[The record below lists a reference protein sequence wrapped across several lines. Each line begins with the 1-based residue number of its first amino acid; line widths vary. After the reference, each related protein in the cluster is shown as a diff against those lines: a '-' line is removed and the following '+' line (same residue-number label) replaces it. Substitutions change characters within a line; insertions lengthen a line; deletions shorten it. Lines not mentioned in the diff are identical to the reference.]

1 MARQSL
7 VTKVGEADINL
18 LRIFKSVV
26 ESRGLSAAETELNIG
41 RSTISKYLSNLE
53 IRLGLKLC
61 NRGPGGFSL
70 TEDGAKVLAA
80 AERLLLSVSD
90 FQSEVNE
97 IKQDLVGRIH
107 VALFD
112 QCASNPD
119 SHLARAISTFN
130 VLAPDVQIELSLE
143 PPNVIETKL
152 LSGDVD
158 VGIIAEH
165 RVSKS
170 LNYVPIYTENMY
182 LFCGQGHPFFDR
194 DQANLTLDD
203 VRAARYAGISVNSPN
218 LKFGQ
223 SLKLRRA
230 AKVQSEHALSI
241 LILSGRYIGFLPDH
255 FTRSFVEQGQMKMI
269 LPEMLHY
276 RATFSAVNRRS
287 PEPPRI
293 TQTFLQTLV
302 KEHSR

>member
-18 LRIFKSVV
+18 LRIFRSVV
-26 ESRGLSAAETELNIG
+26 ESGGLSAAETELNIG

-70 TEDGAKVLAA
+70 TEDGSKVLAA
-80 AERLLLSVSD
+80 ADRLLLSVSD
-90 FQSEVNE
+90 FQAEVNE

-119 SHLARAISTFN
+119 SHLARSIRTFN
-130 VLAPDVQIELSLE
+130 LLAPDVQIELSLE
-143 PPNVIETKL
+143 PPNVIEARL
-152 LSGDVD
+152 ISGDVD
-158 VGIIAEH
+158 VGILAEH

-194 DQANLTLDD
+194 DQASLTLDD
-203 VRAARYAGISVNSPN
+203 IRATRYAGISVNSPN
-218 LKFGQ
+218 LHVGQ
-223 SLKLRRA
+223 TLKLRRA

-241 LILSGRYIGFLPDH
+241 LILSGRYLGFLPDH
-255 FTRSFVEQGQMKMI
+255 LTKSFVEQGQMKML
-269 LPEMLHY
+269 LPEQLNY

-287 PEPPRI
+287 PEPNRI
-293 TQTFLQTLV
+293 THAFLQTLV
-302 KEHSR
+302 NEHSR